1 VAHVELS
8 LSEPNLTGPR
18 PGRDHLG
25 DGTLGRWA
33 GAVAVASESC
43 LLLDFEGAI
52 VAVSTSC
59 LRLFRA
65 GPAISSGYRFIDVV
79 RLLDFT
85 AAPCALP
92 EWELDK
98 IPPLLALSSGGL
110 ARGLL
115 RVPNLDGS
123 TCTLDAV
130 ASPLRDRDT
139 VVGSLTF
146 FATVN
151 H

>member
-8 LSEPNLTGPR
+8 LTEPLAASRGE
-18 PGRDHLG
+18 LE
-25 DGTLGRWA
+25 RW
-33 GAVAVASESC
+33 AVAVGSAQDPC
-43 LLLDFEGAI
+43 LLLDGDGAV
-52 VAVSTSC
+52 VAASEPC
-59 LRLFRA
+59 LALF
-65 GPAISSGYRFIDVV
+65 GSSGMQVVGRRLVDVV

-85 AAPCALP
+85 AASGELT

-115 RVPNLDGS
+115 RVPTRDGA
-123 TCTLDAV
+123 TWTIDVIA
-130 ASPLRDRDT
+130 APLRDGDA
-139 VVGSLTF
+139 VVASLSF
-146 FATVN
+146 LSVVS